1 MIRKRLFPLA
11 SAFVAF
17 LLLLLPA
24 GQLESALQL
33 TESFDGT
40 VPPTLPEGWLSSSVR
55 NPSGDFVTTSS
66 TPHTPP
72 NAILS
77 SDSKTAQW
85 IVTPVFDFA
94 RVRPERLIFYER
106 RSSSHNSGFLIDA
119 STDGGAAF
127 TIVVCDTLRNPGNT
141 SYVRRELTLPAQLA
155 DRQAVRFRFRVV
167 GNGTGSTGS
176 LRIDDITIIVR
187 PAVDL
192 AVMRVEAEM
201 PLSPGAST
209 RLRALVENTG
219 SQSAI
224 GAFVH
229 FYFDTDGDSAEG
241 TGELIGTIPL
251 PPLSPSDSTWTDSR
265 ADSLPAGVLRVCAR
279 VDFPGDGDPSNNT
292 SFLDINVVP
301 GPGSL
306 IIGEIL
312 HSPSGGEPEWVE
324 LYNRLPV
331 PVNLQGMTVA
341 NHSSSRYQ
349 IASRPLFVE
358 SHQYAVLTRDSAMW
372 LYHAAVPSKS
382 VIVPQLPYYFLSNG
396 GDAVALYDVQGATI
410 DSVRYAPAWGGE
422 GGTSLERIDTE
433 QPAADSTNWGS
444 SIDPERSTPGRE
456 NSIARLE
463 RDIRVR
469 RIVPGRPIT
478 TVVENFGR
486 AEIGEFQLALYA
498 DRDRDSFLRETEKVE
513 EQEIRSTLG
522 RGDTTVVSF
531 LWQPPAGVVHI
542 GVTVDA
548 AGDMNRRNDTAWC
561 DASGSFM
568 RGVLIM
574 NEIMYEPLASS
585 CEYVE
590 LVNRADTIVDLYGW
604 GLANSTARNRG
615 TQWIIAGS
623 HVSLQP
629 GSYVV
634 LAGDSSIYS
643 SYPETAGGDSRVI
656 LINGISLGN
665 SGDAVVLTDP
675 TGAVIDS
682 LHYLPSWHNPAVR
695 DTRGVSLERIHPRLE
710 TNDPRSW
717 SSCVE
722 RRGGTPGKQNS
733 IHAESQ
739 PAASDLSFA
748 PNPFSPDGD
757 GVEDFTVIQY
767 RLKFRAA
774 RVRIRVFDAAGR
786 PVRTLVN
793 NEPAG
798 TFSETAWDGRDD
810 ARSRVPVGRYIILLE
825 AVDESGADTETL
837 RGVVVVAVPL

>member
-1 MIRKRLFPLA
+1 
-11 SAFVAF
+11 
-17 LLLLLPA
+17 
-24 GQLESALQL
+24 
-33 TESFDGT
+33 
-40 VPPTLPEGWLSSSVR
+40 
-55 NPSGDFVTTSS
+55 
-66 TPHTPP
+66 
-72 NAILS
+72 
-77 SDSKTAQW
+77 
-85 IVTPVFDFA
+85 
-94 RVRPERLIFYER
+94 
-106 RSSSHNSGFLIDA
+106 
-119 STDGGAAF
+119 
-127 TIVVCDTLRNPGNT
+127 
-141 SYVRRELTLPAQLA
+141 
-155 DRQAVRFRFRVV
+155 
-167 GNGTGSTGS
+167 
-176 LRIDDITIIVR
+176 
-187 PAVDL
+187 
-192 AVMRVEAEM
+192 
-201 PLSPGAST
+201 
-209 RLRALVENTG
+209 
-219 SQSAI
+219 
-224 GAFVH
+224 
-229 FYFDTDGDSAEG
+229 
-241 TGELIGTIPL
+241 
-251 PPLSPSDSTWTDSR
+251 
-265 ADSLPAGVLRVCAR
+265 
-279 VDFPGDGDPSNNT
+279 
-292 SFLDINVVP
+292 
-301 GPGSL
+301 
-306 IIGEIL
+306 
-312 HSPSGGEPEWVE
+312 
-324 LYNRLPV
+324 
-331 PVNLQGMTVA
+331 
-341 NHSSSRYQ
+341 
-349 IASRPLFVE
+349 
-358 SHQYAVLTRDSAMW
+358 
-372 LYHAAVPSKS
+372 
-382 VIVPQLPYYFLSNG
+382 
-396 GDAVALYDVQGATI
+396 
-410 DSVRYAPAWGGE
+410 
-422 GGTSLERIDTE
+422 
-433 QPAADSTNWGS
+433 
-444 SIDPERSTPGRE
+444 
-456 NSIARLE
+456 
-463 RDIRVR
+463 
-469 RIVPGRPIT
+469 
-478 TVVENFGR
+478 
-486 AEIGEFQLALYA
+486 
-498 DRDRDSFLRETEKVE
+498 
-513 EQEIRSTLG
+513 
-522 RGDTTVVSF
+522 
-531 LWQPPAGVVHI
+531 
-542 GVTVDA
+542 
-548 AGDMNRRNDTAWC
+548 
-561 DASGSFM
+561 M

-682 LHYLPSWHNPAVR
+682 LHYLPSWHNPAVS

-733 IHAESQ
+733 IHAESR